1 MANFYELVLRGGP
14 VMIPIVGLS
23 VVTIACGFE
32 RAWFWTKVFQ
42 GESQI
47 SGRILAA
54 ADYSFLEA
62 LELAKSAQAMP
73 IGRFL
78 LAGLRLHQPAPDTF
92 SLALESAGEKEFA
105 QMRRGDKL
113 LETTIAIA
121 PLLGLLGTVT
131 GLMTTF
137 ANLNIGG
144 GGSASPDLGKAAAG
158 IGEALTATAGGMIV
172 AIVALLIF
180 RTSISLQAQQVDYF
194 AEVGS
199 DLELIYRQ
207 KWMPRASLTDV
218 PCDVPTDSSAMDLG
232 ATL

>member
-14 VMIPIVGLS
+14 VMVPIVGLS

-42 GESQI
+42 GESKI
-47 SGRILAA
+47 STRILAA
-54 ADYSFLEA
+54 AEYSFLEA

-78 LAGLRLHQPAPDTF
+78 LAGLKLHQPAPDTF

-105 QMRRGDKL
+105 QMRKGDKL

-137 ANLNIGG
+137 ANLNIGSG
-144 GGSASPDLGKAAAG
+144 GGSPDLSKAAAG

-207 KWMPRASLTDV
+207 KWMPNVATHDE
-218 PCDVPTDSSAMDLG
+218 PIHDGDPTPPG
-232 ATL
+232 ATP

>member
-105 QMRRGDKL
+105 QMRRGRQTARNHDRHC
-113 LETTIAIA
+113 AVVGVA
-121 PLLGLLGTVT
+121 R
-131 GLMTTF
+131 
-137 ANLNIGG
+137 NR
-144 GGSASPDLGKAAAG
+144 DG
-158 IGEALTATAGGMIV
+158 IDDHL
-172 AIVALLIF
+172 
-180 RTSISLQAQQVDYF
+180 R
-194 AEVGS
+194 
-199 DLELIYRQ
+199 
-207 KWMPRASLTDV
+207 KP
-218 PCDVPTDSSAMDLG
+218 
-232 ATL
+232 